1 MAAVPIN
8 LLIEKGEDW
17 EVTFNLR
24 DEYGQYVNLSG
35 YTVVAKM
42 AKNYTST
49 QKYNL
54 NPEIVIATEGLIKL
68 QMPNAGSNLI
78 TKTQD
83 LDAGRY
89 VYSIFVDSST
99 GKTEKVIEGI
109 ITVKPSVL

>member
-35 YTVVAKM
+35 YTVTAKM
-42 AKNYTST
+42 AKNYTT
-49 QKYNL
+49 TEKYNL
-54 NPEIVIATEGLIKL
+54 NAQIVVPNEGLIKL
-68 QMPNAGSNLI
+68 EMPNSGSSLI

-83 LDAGRY
+83 LDEGRY
-89 VYSIFVDSST
+89 VYSIFVDSSN